1 MMMNNVSCDVLICR
15 TWYNE
20 TLIVQLNG
28 EVQMLQDTIEFK
40 TKSSMSRTR
49 LSKLLREGGEL
60 LTVEK
65 TALILGLDK
74 DQAAKSLARWRSQG
88 WLAHIKRGVYVAV
101 PIEAETTDRAL
112 EDVWI
117 LIPELF
123 DPAYVGGWSAAEHW
137 DLTEQIFRD
146 VCVFTARPVTKRHQ
160 TVHNITF
167 VVAHSATDVHF
178 GTKPVW
184 KKGMKILVSDPT
196 KTIVDIL
203 SNPWA
208 GGGIQHMVDCLKQ
221 YFNSGFFKDTVLIDY
236 ATRLG
241 NGAVFKRLGYL
252 SSQLLGD
259 NHPLTTECLS
269 HLTAGK
275 AQLDPAL
282 PGDKL
287 ITRWRLFIPAN
298 LQISAERE

>member
-1 MMMNNVSCDVLICR
+1 
-15 TWYNE
+15 
-20 TLIVQLNG
+20 
-28 EVQMLQDTIEFK
+28 
-40 TKSSMSRTR
+40 MSRVR

-65 TALILGLDK
+65 TAVILGLNK

-88 WLAHIKRGVYVAV
+88 WLAHIKRGVYVSV
-101 PIEAETTDRAL
+101 PIEAETTNRAL
-112 EDVWI
+112 EDAWI

-123 DPAYVGGWSAAEHW
+123 EPAYVGGWSAAEHW
-137 DLTEQIFRD
+137 DFTEQIFRD
-146 VCVFTARPVTKRHQ
+146 ICVFSARPVTKRHQ
-160 TVHNITF
+160 VLHNVPF
-167 VVAHSATDVHF
+167 VVTHASINTHF
-178 GTKPVW
+178 GCKAVW

-208 GGGIQHMVDCLKQ
+208 GGGIQHTVDCLKQ
-221 YFNSGFFKDTVLIDY
+221 YFNSSFFQETILLDY

-252 SSQLLGD
+252 SSQLWGD
-259 NHPLTTECLS
+259 RHPLTVECLS

-275 AQLDPAL
+275 AQLDPSL
-282 PGDKL
+282 PGNKL
-287 ITRWRLFIPAN
+287 ITRWRLFIPDT
-298 LQISAERE
+298 LQISTQRESALPHVQKRRGPRECCSYRQ